1 MDTSVTR
8 ADLVQE
14 KGIIMGKPI
23 ADIDFV
29 MVKRLFEI
37 NELVFRIDQP
47 ERSVPSELRS
57 WRNVE
62 LDAVYEWPS

>member
-23 ADIDFV
+23 GDIDFV
-29 MVKRLFEI
+29 MVKRVFEI

-47 ERSVPSELRS
+47 ERSVPGELRS
-57 WRNVE
+57 WRDVE
-62 LDAVYEWPS
+62 LDAVHEWPS

>member
-23 ADIDFV
+23 GDIDFV
-29 MVKRLFEI
+29 MVKRMFEI

>member
-23 ADIDFV
+23 GDIDFV
-29 MVKRLFEI
+29 MVKRMFEI
-37 NELVFRIDQP
+37 NELVFRMDQP

>member
-23 ADIDFV
+23 ADIDFI

-57 WRNVE
+57 WRDVE

>member
-23 ADIDFV
+23 ADIDFI
-29 MVKRLFEI
+29 MIKRLFEI
-37 NELVFRIDQP
+37 NELLFRIDQP
-47 ERSVPSELRS
+47 ERSLPSELRS
-57 WRNVE
+57 WRDVE
-62 LDAVYEWPS
+62 LDTVYEWPS